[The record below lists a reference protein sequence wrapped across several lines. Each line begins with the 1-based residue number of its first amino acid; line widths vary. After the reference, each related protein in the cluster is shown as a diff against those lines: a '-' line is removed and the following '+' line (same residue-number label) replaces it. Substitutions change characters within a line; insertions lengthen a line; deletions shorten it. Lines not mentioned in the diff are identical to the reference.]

1 MAFEPKKEAAV
12 DVPAADTTVTP
23 APTEQSVAVQP
34 AAATKKKR
42 AKWFL
47 PAIIAGA
54 VLLLAGGGS
63 YAYLGVYMQTP
74 ENLWKTGLKNTGN
87 GLQKYIDNQPA
98 TPKSTKLNG
107 SFKLASPVAADG
119 TIEGVSDEKNMKL
132 TANAGASGVRA
143 SMELRAITS
152 DGQTNPDVYLKV
164 DGLTPIAA
172 LLGGEASEIG
182 DIVQTVENKWFMVD
196 HSLLDQI
203 TAEQAS
209 DEKSPSADE
218 LQKEIQASAKKMAV
232 VFNDY
237 LFTTDD
243 TKAVIALKEKLEK
256 EDFKGRKSQHVKV
269 QVRKDQLKAFLKELR
284 GTVKGTYLE
293 KQFLAGYE
301 AGASGT
307 GMKAPTL
314 EELLDELDKVSFDNA
329 VADVWIDTSLK
340 YIRNVR
346 ITGNDKQSGSTT
358 SVDFML
364 DYTGGNEFPLS
375 ITLSGKDST
384 GEGSISLGML
394 LNQKSS
400 DVKFTIGV
408 DGTFEKQKIT
418 FNADLT
424 VKGSDETV
432 AVEKPAGATN
442 IMELLGTYMNQLEMI
457 QSQFNGFGGTGSA
470 NDAAVDCAAQLE
482 AYAASR
488 GTTPVDAACQV
499 SDDTEI

>member
-1 MAFEPKKEAAV
+1 MAFEPKNEA
-12 DVPAADTTVTP
+12 P
-23 APTEQSVAVQP
+23 VAVPQTDAAATTTEQP
-34 AAATKKKR
+34 AAQPVAVVAKKKR

-47 PAIIAGA
+47 PAIIAGV

-87 GLQKYIDNQPA
+87 GLQKYIDSQPA

-132 TANAGASGVRA
+132 TANAGAAGVRA
-143 SMELRAITS
+143 NMELRALTA
-152 DGQTNPDVYLKV
+152 DGQTNPDIYLKV

-172 LLGGEASEIG
+172 LLGGEVSEIG
-182 DIVQTVENKWFMVD
+182 EVVKTVENKWFMVD

-203 TAEQAS
+203 TADQTS
-209 DEKSPSADE
+209 DEKTPSNAE
-218 LQKEIQASAKKMAV
+218 LQKEIQDSAKKMAV

-243 TKAVIALKEKLEK
+243 AKAVVALKEKLEK

-301 AGASGT
+301 AGATGT

-346 ITGNDKQSGSTT
+346 ITGNDKESNATT

-364 DYTGGNEFPLS
+364 DYKGGDEFPLS
-375 ITLSGKDST
+375 ITLSGKDKT

-418 FNADLT
+418 FNADLS
-424 VKGSDETV
+424 VKGSDEAV
-432 AVEKPAGATN
+432 SVEKPAGATN
-442 IMELLGTYMNQLEMI
+442 IMELLGGLSNQLSTL
-457 QSQFNGFGGTGSA
+457 QSQFGGITGG
-470 NDAAVDCAAQLE
+470 AASGSTPDCATQLE
-482 AYAASR
+482 AYAASG

>member
-1 MAFEPKKEAAV
+1 
-12 DVPAADTTVTP
+12 
-23 APTEQSVAVQP
+23 
-34 AAATKKKR
+34 
-42 AKWFL
+42 
-47 PAIIAGA
+47 
-54 VLLLAGGGS
+54 
-63 YAYLGVYMQTP
+63 
-74 ENLWKTGLKNTGN
+74 
-87 GLQKYIDNQPA
+87 
-98 TPKSTKLNG
+98 
-107 SFKLASPVAADG
+107 
-119 TIEGVSDEKNMKL
+119 MKL
-132 TANAGASGVRA
+132 TANAGVAGVRA
-143 SMELRAITS
+143 NMELRAITA

-164 DGLTPIAA
+164 DGLTPIAS
-172 LLGGEASEIG
+172 LLGGEVPEIG
-182 DIVQTVENKWFMVD
+182 DIVETVENKWFMVD

-203 TAEQAS
+203 TAEEAS

-243 TKAVIALKEKLEK
+243 TKAVVALKEKLEK

-364 DYTGGNEFPLS
+364 DYKGGNEFPLS
-375 ITLSGKDST
+375 ITLSGKDSS
-384 GEGSISLGML
+384 GEGSVSLGML
-394 LNQKSS
+394 LNQKSV

-408 DGTFEKQKIT
+408 DGTFDKQKIT

-424 VKGSDETV
+424 VKGSDE
-432 AVEKPAGATN
+432 AVSVDKPAGATN
-442 IMELLGTYMNQLEMI
+442 IMELIGNVSNQLGSL
-457 QSQFNGFGGTGSA
+457 QSQFSGFGANTG
-470 NDAAVDCAAQLE
+470 AAGSSPDCASQLE
-482 AYAASR
+482 AYAAS
-488 GTTPVDAACQV
+488 GGAATVDAACQV
-499 SDDTEI
+499 SVDTEI

>member
-1 MAFEPKKEAAV
+1 
-12 DVPAADTTVTP
+12 
-23 APTEQSVAVQP
+23 
-34 AAATKKKR
+34 
-42 AKWFL
+42 
-47 PAIIAGA
+47 
-54 VLLLAGGGS
+54 
-63 YAYLGVYMQTP
+63 
-74 ENLWKTGLKNTGN
+74 
-87 GLQKYIDNQPA
+87 
-98 TPKSTKLNG
+98 
-107 SFKLASPVAADG
+107 
-119 TIEGVSDEKNMKL
+119 
-132 TANAGASGVRA
+132 
-143 SMELRAITS
+143 MELRALTA
-152 DGQTNPDVYLKV
+152 DGQTNPDIYLKV

-182 DIVQTVENKWFMVD
+182 DVVKTVENKWFMVD

-203 TAEQAS
+203 TADQTS
-209 DEKSPSADE
+209 DEKTPSNAE
-218 LQKEIQASAKKMAV
+218 LQKEIQDSAKKMAV

-243 TKAVIALKEKLEK
+243 VKAVVTLKEKLEK

-301 AGASGT
+301 AGATGT
-307 GMKAPTL
+307 GAKAPTL

-346 ITGNDKQSGSTT
+346 ITGNDKENGSMT

-364 DYTGGNEFPLS
+364 DYKGGDEFPLS
-375 ITLSGKDST
+375 ITLSGKDSS
-384 GEGSISLGML
+384 GEGSVSLGML
-394 LNQKSS
+394 LNQKTS

-418 FNADLT
+418 FNADLS
-424 VKGSDETV
+424 VKGSDEAV
-432 AVEKPAGATN
+432 SVEKPASATN
-442 IMELLGTYMNQLEMI
+442 IMELLGGLTSQLESL
-457 QSQFNGFGGTGSA
+457 QSQFGGFSGGDSASGSTP
-470 NDAAVDCAAQLE
+470 DCATQLE
-482 AYAASR
+482 AYAASG